1 MPITSRQTPIR
12 TFSFIND
19 GKNAWKKKFF
29 FEGWNGGKKSN
40 FLQMLRETD
49 KNFSSFEVNFLP

>member
-19 GKNAWKKKFF
+19 GKKCSKNFFLRDGTEEEKIKFF
-29 FEGWNGGKKSN
+29 TNAEGNW
-40 FLQMLRETD
+40 
-49 KNFSSFEVNFLP
+49 